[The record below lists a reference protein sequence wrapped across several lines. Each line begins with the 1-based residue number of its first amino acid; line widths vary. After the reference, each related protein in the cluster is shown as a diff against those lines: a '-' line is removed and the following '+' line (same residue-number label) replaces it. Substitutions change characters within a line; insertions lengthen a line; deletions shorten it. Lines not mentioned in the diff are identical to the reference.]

1 MRCRHHVRND
11 DVRRKTEQAH
21 LSATVQAQRLSLVGH
36 ISRMP
41 DVKVKTEF
49 PDISLFSRK
58 WEPCQH
64 HN

>member
-1 MRCRHHVRND
+1 MCGMMMWDGKQSKHIFQLLFKHSV
-11 DVRRKTEQAH
+11 T
-21 LSATVQAQRLSLVGH
+21 LSLVGH

-49 PDISLFSRK
+49 PDIPLFSRK